1 YTFTGPGGKDVGPFT
16 ATLTF
21 PVPLTWTNES
31 SISAVT
37 ESQGQ
42 LITWT
47 GGASGTYVYISGNSS
62 LSTDLAVSGSF
73 ICLAPVSAQQFTIP
87 SYVLLALPTG
97 TGSLGVFNFSNP
109 VKFTATGI
117 DTGYA
122 EAGVLTDERGTYH

>member
-1 YTFTGPGGKDVGPFT
+1 MVGEYLRNINHPLTGGTAYTFTGPGGKDVGKFT

-47 GGASGTYVYISGNSS
+47 GGASGTYV
-62 LSTDLAVSGSF
+62 
-73 ICLAPVSAQQFTIP
+73 
-87 SYVLLALPTG
+87 
-97 TGSLGVFNFSNP
+97 
-109 VKFTATGI
+109 
-117 DTGYA
+117 
-122 EAGVLTDERGTYH
+122 